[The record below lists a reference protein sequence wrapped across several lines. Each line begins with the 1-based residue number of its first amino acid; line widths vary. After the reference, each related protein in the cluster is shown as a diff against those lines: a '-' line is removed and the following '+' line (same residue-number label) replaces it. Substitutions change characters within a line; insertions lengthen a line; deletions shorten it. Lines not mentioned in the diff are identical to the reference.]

1 MDAFEGKI
9 AIITG
14 AASGIGRA
22 LGEQLSRRGASLVL
36 ADMNGEQLAA
46 VAKSITD
53 AGGAAKSVSL
63 DVRDF
68 EAVDSLVKS
77 TADEYGQLDYIFNNA
92 GIGVGGEAL
101 RFSIDDW
108 RNVIDTNLYGAVNGV
123 FAAYPIMAK
132 QGFGHIVNTASMA
145 GLIPVPG
152 EISYVASK
160 YGIVGLSNALWAEA
174 AGLGVCVSVVCPGII
189 RTPIFQTTKLIDM
202 DREKVL
208 KDLPKGVSAEE
219 CARQILRGVERK
231 KPTIVI
237 TGLAK
242 VFCLLHRLIPG
253 VTMWLMKKRFDDF
266 RAAQAK
272 G

>member
-1 MDAFEGKI
+1 MDVFEGKN

-22 LGEQLSRRGASLVL
+22 LAEQLAGRGASLVL
-36 ADMNGEQLAA
+36 ADRNDELLAEA
-46 VAKSITD
+46 AKAITD
-53 AGGAAKSVSL
+53 AGGVARSVSL

-68 EAVDSLVKS
+68 EAVDSLVKY
-77 TADEYGQLDYIFNNA
+77 TAEDNGRLDYIFNNA
-92 GIGVGGEAL
+92 GIGVAGDAL

-108 RNVIDTNLYGAVNGV
+108 RSVIDTNLYGAVNGT

-132 QGFGHIVNTASMA
+132 QGHGHIINTASMA
-145 GLIPVPG
+145 GLLPVPG

-160 YGIVGLSNALWAEA
+160 YGIVGFSNALWAEA

-189 RTPIFQTTKLIDM
+189 RTPIFHTTKMIDI
-202 DREKVL
+202 DREKTI
-208 KDLPKGVSAEE
+208 KDLPKGISAEE
-219 CARQILRGVERK
+219 CASQILRGVERK
-231 KPTIVI
+231 KPTIVV
-237 TGLAK
+237 TKLAK
-242 VFCLLHRLIPG
+242 VFCLLHRLIPAL
-253 VTMWLMKKRFDDF
+253 TMRLMKKRFDDF